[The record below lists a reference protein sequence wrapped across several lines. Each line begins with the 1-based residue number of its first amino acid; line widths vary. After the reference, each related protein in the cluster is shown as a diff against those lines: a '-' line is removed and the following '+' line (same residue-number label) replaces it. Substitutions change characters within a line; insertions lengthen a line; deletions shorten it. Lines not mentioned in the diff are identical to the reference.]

1 MLSPS
6 KFKQQYSF
14 KGHGPNGIT
23 EITSSLKKSFLGF
36 EEGGE
41 EEKQESLKKIAIN
54 KEMSI

>member
-36 EEGGE
+36 EEGE